1 MPKKINWDNV
11 LNKAW
16 LYTKIFFVSGIICV
30 LVFSWGTFYPNKWTK
45 QKVNAELEHFYLEKI
60 KDLDLREPEF
70 TYNNDIQFVRA
81 MHKCIDYI
89 NFTTPRMDRVPYE
102 MIVAQAALETG
113 WGTSRFAVEGNNLFG
128 IRTWDKNTPHMIPVG
143 IKKWPGWGVRIFAS
157 KCDSVVEY
165 VRLLNEHPAYAEF
178 RKSRTVM
185 LANNSPL
192 DPIVLI
198 KTLDKFS
205 TTADYDKR
213 VIRIIKK
220 IRDLEGT
227 YASDK
232 NIK

>member
-1 MPKKINWDNV
+1 MR
-11 LNKAW
+11 KARNG
-16 LYTKIFFVSGIICV
+16 S
-30 LVFSWGTFYPNKWTK
+30 
-45 QKVNAELEHFYLEKI
+45 
-60 KDLDLREPEF
+60 
-70 TYNNDIQFVRA
+70 
-81 MHKCIDYI
+81 
-89 NFTTPRMDRVPYE
+89 
-102 MIVAQAALETG
+102 
-113 WGTSRFAVEGNNLFG
+113 TSRFAVEVITVLLELG
-128 IRTWDKNTPHMIPVG
+128 IKSTHMIAQS
-143 IKKWPGWGVRIFAS
+143 IKKWAMVRIYTS
-157 KCDSVVEY
+157 KCDSVKEY
-165 VRLLNEHPAYAEF
+165 VRLLNEHQHTKNLE
-178 RKSRTVM
+178 KIIM